1 MPPSVAPFE
10 PATFLKTLTQRPGVY
25 QMLGEE
31 DEVLYVGKAKNLR
44 KRVASYFRSS
54 GLSVKTQALV
64 SRIRNIHVTVTE
76 TEVEALI
83 LEQNLIKQERP
94 PFNILL
100 RDDKSY
106 PYIFLSEGEP
116 YPRLSF
122 HRGLKRRKGR
132 YFGPYPNTHVVRES
146 LVFLQK
152 TFRVRQCEDSFFRNR
167 SRPCLQ
173 YQIKRCTA
181 PCVGLVSEEDYRHDV
196 HLTELF
202 LEGKGDEVIRELER
216 DMDAYAAELEFERA
230 AEVRDRIVALR
241 QLGAEQV
248 IEAGQGN
255 VDVLAAAVAGDI
267 ACVHLL
273 FIRQGR
279 ILGSR
284 GFYPKTALA
293 DDRQALLGEFI
304 SQLYLTSG
312 SPGGLPREIIA
323 EISADEASL
332 LSDAISQALDSR
344 VTVKTSVRGTRAKWL
359 ELAARTAEQNLA
371 SRLASRQTV
380 ANRLD
385 ALRDALGLDATPER
399 IECFDISHS
408 SGEATVASCVVWGP
422 EGAIKSDYRRFN
434 IEGVAAGD
442 DYAAMAQALERRY
455 KRLQQGE
462 GKLPDVLLI
471 DGGKGQLRMA
481 SEVLN
486 NLGVQGVVL
495 VGVAKGSTRKP
506 GMETLLLATQDGERI
521 LHTDTPALH
530 LIQQVRDEAHRFAI
544 TGHRQRRDK
553 KRRESPLENIE
564 GVGPK
569 RRRELLRYFG
579 GYGEVEKASVTDLM
593 KVPGISRKV
602 AEAIYSTL
610 HNE

>member
-1 MPPSVAPFE
+1 MPFDAKS
-10 PATFLKTLTQRPGVY
+10 FLATLTQRPGVY
-25 QMLGEE
+25 QMLGESE
-31 DEVLYVGKAKNLR
+31 QVLYVGKAKNLR

-54 GLSVKTQALV
+54 GLSPKTQALV
-64 SRIRNIHVTVTE
+64 GRIHNIQVTVTD

-83 LEQNLIKQERP
+83 LEQNLIKQNRP

-106 PYIFLSEGEP
+106 PYIFLSQGEP
-116 YPRLSF
+116 YPRIGF
-122 HRGLKRRKGR
+122 HRGLKRKKGR
-132 YFGPYPNTHVVRES
+132 YFGPYPNANAVRES

-181 PCVGLVSEEDYRHDV
+181 PCVALVSEEDYSRDV
-196 HLTELF
+196 HMTELF
-202 LEGKGDEVIRELER
+202 LAGKGDEVIRELEQ
-216 DMDAYAAELEFERA
+216 DMDAYAAELSFERA

-241 QLGAEQV
+241 QLQAEQV

-279 ILGSR
+279 MLGSR
-284 GFYPKTALA
+284 GFYPKTPLA
-293 DDRQALLGEFI
+293 DDPPALLGEFI
-304 SQLYLTSG
+304 SQLYLT
-312 SPGGLPREIIA
+312 GGATGDLPREIIA
-323 EISADEASL
+323 DIPVDEAPL
-332 LSDAISQALDSR
+332 LSDAISQAFGRR
-344 VTVKTSVRGTRAKWL
+344 VAVKTSVRGTRAKWL
-359 ELAARTAEQNLA
+359 ELASRTAEQNLA

-380 ANRLD
+380 TNRLE
-385 ALRDALGLDATPER
+385 ALREALGLEAAPER

-408 SGEATVASCVVWGP
+408 SGEATVASCVVWGA

-434 IEGVAAGD
+434 IDGVAAGD
-442 DYAAMAQALERRY
+442 DYGAMAQALERRY
-455 KRLQQGE
+455 RRLQQGE
-462 GKLPDVLLI
+462 GALPDVLLI
-471 DGGKGQLRMA
+471 DGGVGQLRMA

-486 NLGVQGVVL
+486 NLGVQGVIL
-495 VGVAKGSTRKP
+495 VGVAKGATRKP
-506 GMETLLLATQDGERI
+506 GMETLLLATADGERV
-521 LHTDTPALH
+521 LRTDTPALH
-530 LIQQVRDEAHRFAI
+530 LIQQIRDEAHRFAI

-602 AEAIYSTL
+602 AEAIYSAL